1 MKSEQDHLSVAQA
14 LYQLNFY
21 LQCLGLSWTVKD
33 IYKEAY
39 QTRRGDAYKDAWLD
53 VLAEDPAVCASLDE
67 PFTTHSIMETLLRTG
82 HEHLVRA
89 LIRRIRAEEI
99 GFAHAYLAG
108 SRRKR

>member
-39 QTRRGDAYKDAWLD
+39 QTRRGDAYKRRVAGC
-53 VLAEDPAVCASLDE
+53 PGRRSRC
-67 PFTTHSIMETLLRTG
+67 LRQP
-82 HEHLVRA
+82 
-89 LIRRIRAEEI
+89 
-99 GFAHAYLAG
+99 
-108 SRRKR
+108 